1 MDSNPCASA
10 TALITYLIILDI
22 EIPRDP
28 SEQEEVLSQIS
39 IQKIIDFQEVLQTEI
54 IEIQDKCKTQDLD
67 IIFILDSSG
76 SITEVNL
83 SVIFFRKFHWIKKKF
98 TPFFAG
104 SKLTYKMWPPKLL
117 FCTAIFISLESLG
130 M

>member
-83 SVIFFRKFHWIKKKF
+83 SVIFFRKFH
-98 TPFFAG
+98 
-104 SKLTYKMWPPKLL
+104 
-117 FCTAIFISLESLG
+117 
-130 M
+130 